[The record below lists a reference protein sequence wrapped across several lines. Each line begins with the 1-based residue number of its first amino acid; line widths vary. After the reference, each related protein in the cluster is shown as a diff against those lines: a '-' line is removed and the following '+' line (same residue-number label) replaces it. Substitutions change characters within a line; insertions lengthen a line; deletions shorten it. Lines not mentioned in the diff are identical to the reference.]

1 MKGLGGETEMI
12 TEMDE
17 VKCKNTFDLIDASSL
32 EPKTKADLKESVE
45 EAKLNLNGRTLDERC
60 ASIARNQFDTT
71 RFLTEIIIQ
80 FKSIADE
87 VKTAQGQNQKRTWKD
102 VVAECKWPLVV
113 LGGII
118 TVSCIFQPQII
129 SLLTSITGL
138 IH

>member
-1 MKGLGGETEMI
+1 MI
-12 TEMDE
+12 TELDE
-17 VKCKNTFDLIDASSL
+17 VKAKNTFGLIDASGL

-45 EAKLNLNGRTLDERC
+45 EAKLNLNGRTLEERC

-80 FKSIADE
+80 FKNVADE
-87 VKTAQGQNQKRTWKD
+87 VKNTQPKRTWKD

-118 TVSCIFQPQII
+118 AVSCIFQPQII

>member
-1 MKGLGGETEMI
+1 MI
-12 TEMDE
+12 TELDE
-17 VKCKNTFDLIDASSL
+17 IRCKNTFDLIDASTL
-32 EPKTKADLKESVE
+32 EPKTKADIKESVE
-45 EAKLNLNGRTLDERC
+45 EAKLNLNGRTLEERC

-71 RFLTEIIIQ
+71 RFLADIIIQ
-80 FKSIADE
+80 FKSVADE
-87 VKTAQGQNQKRTWKD
+87 VKNTQPKRTWKD

-118 TVSCIFQPQII
+118 AVSCIFQPQII